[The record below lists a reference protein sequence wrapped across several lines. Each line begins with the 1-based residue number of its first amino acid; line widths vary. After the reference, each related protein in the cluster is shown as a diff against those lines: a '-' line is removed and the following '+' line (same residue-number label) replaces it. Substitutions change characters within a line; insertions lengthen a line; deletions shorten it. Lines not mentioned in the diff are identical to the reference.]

1 MTEQGTAKDVG
12 EPVFFESPDALRR
25 WLEANHET
33 VAELW
38 VGLYKKSSGRPSVT
52 WPDVV
57 DECLCFGWIDGIRK
71 GVDDVS
77 YKNRITPRRRN
88 SNWSAINIRR
98 VAELEAAGRMR
109 PAGRRAF
116 EQRNLSKADAYS
128 YEHSVATM
136 GPDVVATFQAN
147 DAAWA
152 WFERAAPSY
161 RKAVMHWLASAVK
174 PETRARRLA
183 ILIEHSAAGRHVPPL
198 TSPGRAKE
206 RP

>member
-1 MTEQGTAKDVG
+1 MTEQGTPKGAR
-12 EPVFFESPDALRR
+12 EPIFFESPEALRR

-33 VAELW
+33 AAELW

-71 GVDDVS
+71 GVDEVS
-77 YKNRITPRRRN
+77 YKNRITPRRKN

-98 VAELEAAGRMR
+98 VAELEAAGRMQ

-116 EQRNLSKADAYS
+116 EERNLSKSDAYS

-136 GPDVVATFQAN
+136 GPEVEATFRAS
-147 DAAWA
+147 DSAWA

-183 ILIEHSAAGRHVPPL
+183 ILIEHSAAGRPVPPL

-206 RP
+206 KP